1 MLLKPNAVIVKIK
14 KPFTIAKHEMAE
26 RRMIEKHDKVKG
38 FNAKKFS
45 GKLKGVFG
53 DPLEYQKKV
62 RNEWA

>member
-1 MLLKPNAVIVKIK
+1 MIIKIK
-14 KPFTIAKHEMAE
+14 KPLTKAKLDQAE
-26 RRMIEKHDKVKG
+26 KLMTEKRGKVKG

-62 RNEWA
+62 RNEWT